1 MPNMTPDDERL
12 LEHDY
17 DGIREYDNPLPR
29 WWVWIFW
36 VSIIFAALYS
46 IDVGGFMRGPG
57 RVADYDRSI
66 ADAARRWPQP
76 TNADPSALAAL
87 VGDAKTIADGK
98 AVFTTNCAVCHRADA
113 GGNIGPNLTD
123 EYWLHGGQISEIAK
137 TISEGVLDKGM
148 PNWGKMLPPAQV
160 TSVTVYV
167 ASLGGSH
174 PANPKAPQGVKVEEK
189 GK

>member
-36 VSIIFAALYS
+36 VSIIFAVLYS

-76 TNADPSALAAL
+76 TNADPAALAAL
-87 VGDAKTIADGK
+87 VADAKTIATGK
-98 AVFTTNCAVCHRADA
+98 TVFATNCAVCHRADA

-123 EYWLHGGQISEIAK
+123 EYWLHGGNLSEIAK

-160 TSVTVYV
+160 TAVTVYV
-167 ASLGGSH
+167 ASLNGSH
-174 PANPKAPQGVKVEEK
+174 PQNPKAPQGTKVEETSK
-189 GK
+189 